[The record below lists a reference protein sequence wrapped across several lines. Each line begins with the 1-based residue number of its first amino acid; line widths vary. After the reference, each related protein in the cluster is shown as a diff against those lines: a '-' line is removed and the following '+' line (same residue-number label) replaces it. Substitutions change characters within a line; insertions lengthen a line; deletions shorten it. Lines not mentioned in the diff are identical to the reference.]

1 MEITV
6 KGPFTVISHGM
17 RWIKIRK
24 SGSVY
29 CMWINKIGGII
40 GGLSYCVAAYHSNL
54 APNCPDLN
62 DLPIS
67 LHLPYC

>member
-1 MEITV
+1 MTLDNDELWKTTMEITV

-29 CMWINKIGGII
+29 CMWINKIGGIV
-40 GGLSYCVAAYHSNL
+40 GDLSYCVAAYTLGIRSNTVT
-54 APNCPDLN
+54 
-62 DLPIS
+62 
-67 LHLPYC
+67 